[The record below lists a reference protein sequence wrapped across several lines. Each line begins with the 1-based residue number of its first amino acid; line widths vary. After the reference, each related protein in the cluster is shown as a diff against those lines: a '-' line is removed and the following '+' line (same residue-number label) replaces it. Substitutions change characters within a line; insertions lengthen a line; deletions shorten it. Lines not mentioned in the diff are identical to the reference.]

1 MTPDTTQTDLVTAE
15 TENLSELIAGARFVL
30 FDFDGPI
37 CGLFAGLKA
46 EKIARELVEWL
57 EQQGLSGLLTEEER
71 KHPDPQVVLRAVSAR
86 HPGSDLVTEL
96 EARLTQRELEAIVKA
111 MPTAYAD
118 PLIRTWWAMGS
129 RLAVASNNSARTV
142 TAYLDD
148 RELLGC
154 FTPHIYGRTN
164 DLERLK
170 PHPHAL
176 NRALVA
182 MGADPT
188 AALMIG
194 DSPMD
199 YEAAQR
205 AGVHFLGY
213 ARNSETF
220 SRLRRAGAKVV
231 VDSLLTVLT
240 ALRRHT

>member
-1 MTPDTTQTDLVTAE
+1 MTPETTHTEPVTAE
-15 TENLSELIAGARFVL
+15 TENLRKLIVGVRFVL

-46 EKIARELVEWL
+46 EQIARELVEWL
-57 EQQGLSGLLTEEER
+57 EQQGLSGLLTDEER
-71 KHPDPQVVLRAVSAR
+71 KHPDPQVVLRAVSSR

-96 EARLTQRELEAIVKA
+96 EARLTEHELEAIAKA

-118 PLIRTWWAMGS
+118 PLIRTWRALGC

-148 RELLGC
+148 RGLLDC
-154 FTPHIYGRTN
+154 FTPHIYGRTS

-176 NRALVA
+176 NRALIA
-182 MGADPT
+182 MGAEPA

-199 YEAAQR
+199 YQAAQR

-213 ARNSETF
+213 ARNDETF
-220 SRLRRAGAKVV
+220 SRLRGAGAKVV
-231 VDSLLTVLT
+231 VDSLLAVLT
-240 ALRRHT
+240 ALRCHA